1 MEDNECRDGGKKG
14 RLANTPLSASQI
26 LTRIL
31 PSGGGDAENLQRILR
46 LLTNYGVFSEHR
58 EFGGERKYSLTEIGK
73 SLVTDAEGQSYAPYV
88 LQHHQD
94 ALMSAWPLV
103 HEAILDPTI
112 EPFVKVHGEPTYSY
126 YGKMPEMN
134 GLMRKAMSGVSVP
147 FMTSILDGY
156 DGFKGVKR
164 LVDVGGSAAPSI
176 PGVTHIGGDMFKSIP
191 AADAIFMKWVL
202 TTWTDD
208 ECKLIMENCYK
219 AIPAGGKLIACEPV
233 LPDDS
238 NESQRTRA
246 LLEGDIFV
254 MTIYRAKA
262 VLDGPPLPE
271 LLHYLGRFRIP
282 LTRLAAFADFSTS
295 IFLHEFC
302 SGAHMRYEEDFNV
315 DLRDNCVSL
324 GGPSEKE
331 KQISVFVEDEVET
344 PEFPDEVGFIFS
356 PRKASTCT
364 SDDEAISA
372 NEANALP
379 EFSRTPGIKT
389 FHKDGF
395 HDFGSARLDGENT
408 WSVVSKEAKALVR
421 LNENALCSSSSQP
434 TCKAN
439 KSGKDAQKSRSP
451 KLIAVSCK
459 NVYIWKLDFTF

>member
-1 MEDNECRDGGKKG
+1 MEDNECREGGKKV

-26 LTRIL
+26 LTCIL
-31 PSGGGDAENLQRILR
+31 PSGGGDAENLQCILR
-46 LLTNYGVFSEHR
+46 LLTSYGVFSEHR

-73 SLVTDAEGQSYAPYV
+73 SLVTDAEGLSYAPYV

-94 ALMSAWPLV
+94 AFMSAWPLV
-103 HEAILDPTI
+103 HEAVLDPTI
-112 EPFVKVHGEPTYSY
+112 EPFVKVHGEPAYSY

-134 GLMRKAMSGVSVP
+134 GLMRRAMSGVSVP
-147 FMTSILDGY
+147 FMTSVLDSY
-156 DGFKGVKR
+156 NGFKGVKR
-164 LVDVGGSAAPSI
+164 LVDVGGSAGINFDLPEVVGEAPSI
-176 PGVTHIGGDMFKSIP
+176 PGVTHIGGDMFNSIP
-191 AADAIFMKWVL
+191 AANAIFMKWVL
-202 TTWTDD
+202 ATWTDD

-219 AIPAGGKLIACEPV
+219 ALLAGGKLIACEPV
-233 LPDDS
+233 LLDDS

-254 MTIYRAKA
+254 MTIYRAKGIA
-262 VLDGPPLPE
+262 SSLSLP
-271 LLHYLGRFRIP
+271 HNYKLG
-282 LTRLAAFADFSTS
+282 DEDSDQS
-295 IFLHEFC
+295 I
-302 SGAHMRYEEDFNV
+302 SDEEDFNV

-356 PRKASTCT
+356 PRKASTCS
-364 SDDEAISA
+364 SDEEAISA

-395 HDFGSARLDGENT
+395 QDFGSARLDGENT
-408 WSVVSKEAKALVR
+408 WSVVNLLNVFEVFIPQLHLYHNPYSLLNGKAAGV
-421 LNENALCSSSSQP
+421 
-434 TCKAN
+434 
-439 KSGKDAQKSRSP
+439 
-451 KLIAVSCK
+451 I
-459 NVYIWKLDFTF
+459 

>member
-1 MEDNECRDGGKKG
+1 MEDNECRDGRKKV

-46 LLTNYGVFSEHR
+46 LLTSYGVFSEHR
-58 EFGGERKYSLTEIGK
+58 EFGGKRMYSLTEIGK
-73 SLVTDAEGQSYAPYV
+73 SLVTDVEGLSYAPYV

-94 ALMSAWPLV
+94 ALMSMWPLV
-103 HEAILDPTI
+103 HKAILDPTI
-112 EPFVKVHGEPTYSY
+112 EPFLKVHGEPAYSY
-126 YGKMPEMN
+126 YGKIPEMN

-147 FMTSILDGY
+147 FMTSVLEGY
-156 DGFKGVKR
+156 NGFKGVKR
-164 LVDVGGSAAPSI
+164 LVDVGGSAGDCLRMILQKHRFICEGINFDLPEVVAEAPSI

-219 AIPAGGKLIACEPV
+219 ALPAGGKLIACEPV

-254 MTIYRAKA
+254 MTIYRAK
-262 VLDGPPLPE
+262 D
-271 LLHYLGRFRIP
+271 
-282 LTRLAAFADFSTS
+282 
-295 IFLHEFC
+295 
-302 SGAHMRYEEDFNV
+302 EEDFNV

-331 KQISVFVEDEVET
+331 EVVQLQSRLDILKDLVSDIQKQISVFVEDEVET
-344 PEFPDEVGFIFS
+344 AEFPDEVGFIFS
-356 PRKASTCT
+356 PRNASTCT
-364 SDDEAISA
+364 SDEEVISA
-372 NEANALP
+372 NEKANALP

-408 WSVVSKEAKALVR
+408 WSVVSKEAKALVH

-439 KSGKDAQKSRSP
+439 KSGKGT
-451 KLIAVSCK
+451 L
-459 NVYIWKLDFTF
+459 

>member
-254 MTIYRAKA
+254 MTIYRAK
-262 VLDGPPLPE
+262 D
-271 LLHYLGRFRIP
+271 
-282 LTRLAAFADFSTS
+282 
-295 IFLHEFC
+295 
-302 SGAHMRYEEDFNV
+302 EEDFNV